1 MGNDSLS
8 VASKIYIFINYRVR
22 SIRISYVYLLLT
34 LPLIILISEL
44 FLGKLGVDPMRR
56 IEETLGI
63 TALNL
68 LIVTLVLAPL
78 SKLTAINFIRL
89 RRSIGLM
96 SFFYICLHLLTW
108 LMLDMQLRWS
118 EILISIAKKPFI
130 LLGMISFIL
139 LLPLAITSNNYL
151 TKKLGSLWSKIH
163 RIIYPAIILAGIHY
177 LMMAKTIELDAVIYL
192 IIILLLISLR
202 LVKLKKITWLQK

>member
-1 MGNDSLS
+1 MGNDSVP
-8 VASKIYIFINYRVR
+8 VASKIYTFINYRVR

-118 EILISIAKKPFI
+118 EILNSIAKKPFI

-151 TKKLGSLWSKIH
+151 IKKLGSLWSKIH

>member
-1 MGNDSLS
+1 MGNYS
-8 VASKIYIFINYRVR
+8 VSVVNKIYIFINYRVR
-22 SIRISYVYLLLT
+22 SIKIAYVYLLLT

-56 IEETLGI
+56 IEATLGI

-68 LIVTLVLAPL
+68 LVVTLVLAPL

-96 SFFYICLHLLTW
+96 SFFYICLHLSTW
-108 LMLDMQLRWS
+108 LLLDMQLRWS
-118 EILISIAKKPFI
+118 EIIISITKKPFI

-163 RIIYPAIILAGIHY
+163 RIIYPAIVLAGIHF
-177 LMMAKTIELDAVIYL
+177 LMMAKTFELDAVIYL
-192 IIILLLISLR
+192 ITILLLISLR
-202 LVKLKKITWLQK
+202 LVKLKQIKWLQK